1 MSGLRRDVSERGDE
15 KDDDDD
21 DDDCFAAPPPK
32 VSKGGSTRN
41 GGAKARREIVKG
53 CIAEMMN
60 KGSGVAARRH
70 TLEGL
75 RDNFLGQVDIPT

>member
-1 MSGLRRDVSERGDE
+1 M
-15 KDDDDD
+15 
-21 DDDCFAAPPPK
+21 
-32 VSKGGSTRN
+32 
-41 GGAKARREIVKG
+41 RREIVQG

-75 RDNFLGQVDIPT
+75 RDNFLGQVNISTQMHTPYILNWLKDPTCWGKRDPKSSTLILEPRTYACSDLNPKP